1 MNINKD
7 RFTNL
12 VGMRN
17 IKTGISV
24 FLCVIVS
31 RLLNLEIPF
40 YACIAAV
47 ISMQSSVTSSFHA
60 GRNRMLGTLV
70 GAATGL
76 TFALI
81 APGNPILCGIGVMIV
96 IFVTNFLKWNKSA
109 SIGCIVFSAI
119 MTNLNGR
126 SPVNYSVNRIIDTF
140 VGIGIAVLVNYLI
153 FPPKYLDKVLVTCNS
168 LVDEIIL
175 LCGERFCCNKNIDT
189 EHLNKQV
196 SSLKS
201 HIKNYKSDFLINK
214 KELLQVDKVTKI
226 STICDK
232 LFAHINI
239 VNSLEDNLLLDDKN
253 KESLF
258 QIYNRDILNKNYK
271 NTNLNIV
278 YNYHM
283 SIVIDCLKA
292 LLSMNITKREIIKT
306 SCSK

>member
-1 MNINKD
+1 MNIIKD

-24 FLCVIVS
+24 FLCVIIS
-31 RLLNLEIPF
+31 RILNLEIPF
-40 YACIAAV
+40 YAVIAAV

-76 TFALI
+76 AFALI
-81 APGNPILCGIGVMIV
+81 APGNAILCGIGVSIV
-96 IFVTNFLKWNKSA
+96 IFVTNLLKWNKSA
-109 SIGCIVFSAI
+109 TIGCIVFSAI

-126 SPVNYSVNRIIDTF
+126 TPVNYSLNRILDTF
-140 VGIGIAVLVNYLI
+140 VGIGVAVLVNYLI
-153 FPPKYLDKVLVTCNS
+153 FPPKYLDKVLITCNS

-175 LCGERFCCNKNIDT
+175 LCGERFCCNKDIDT
-189 EHLNKQV
+189 EHLIKQV
-196 SSLKS
+196 SSLKD

-214 KELLQVDKVTKI
+214 KELLQVDKITNI
-226 STICDK
+226 STTCDK
-232 LFAHINI
+232 LFTHINI
-239 VNSLEDNLLLDDKN
+239 VNSLENNLPLNDENKENLL
-253 KESLF
+253 
-258 QIYNRDILNKNYK
+258 QIYNCDISNENYR

-283 SIVIDCLKA
+283 AIIIDCLKA
-292 LLSMNITKREIIKT
+292 LLSMNITKKEIIKT
-306 SCSK
+306 SCSR